1 MKHFACLLI
10 RFYRK
15 VISPIKPTCCRF
27 TPSCSAYA
35 LEAFTH
41 RGFFVGF
48 ALSLRRIFRC
58 NPFGA
63 CGYDPVP
70 RRVTWKRIDLIC
82 KKMGSSSLADQGVA
96 SDIIRSEKKRKRKV
110 ASLLPYEGEIE
121 RNK

>member
-1 MKHFACLLI
+1 MMKHIACLLI

-15 VISPIKPTCCRF
+15 FISPIKPTCCRF

-48 ALSLRRIFRC
+48 ALSVRRICRC
-58 NPFGA
+58 NPFGP

-70 RRVTWKRIDLIC
+70 RHVTWKRLDLIR
-82 KKMGSSSLADQGVA
+82 KKMGDESPLGSGAA
-96 SDIIRSEKKRKRKV
+96 SDVITSEKKRKRKV
-110 ASLLPYEGEIE
+110 ASLLPWSECEKE
-121 RNK
+121 K